1 MEGVFFI
8 LLFQEQ
14 LSRGRERQ
22 EREKTVR
29 ENRGDRMEREM
40 QEAEVNSRQ
49 QLCFRN
55 VVS

>member
-8 LLFQEQ
+8 LLSQEQ

-22 EREKTVR
+22 ETEEAVR
-29 ENRGDRMEREM
+29 GNRVDRTEREM
-40 QEAEVNSRQ
+40 QEAEVNSLQ

>member
-8 LLFQEQ
+8 LLSQEQ

-22 EREKTVR
+22 ETVR
-29 ENRGDRMEREM
+29 GNRGDRMEREM